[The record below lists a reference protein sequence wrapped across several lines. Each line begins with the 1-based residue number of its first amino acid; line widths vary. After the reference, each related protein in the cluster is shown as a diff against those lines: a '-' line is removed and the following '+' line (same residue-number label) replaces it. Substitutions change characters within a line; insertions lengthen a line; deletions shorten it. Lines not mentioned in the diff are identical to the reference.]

1 MTKQTIAVD
10 IDDVLADNAAGF
22 VAFSNSK
29 WGTRLSVDDYDEHWA
44 KLWRVDHEETA
55 RRADLFHVSGV
66 VKKYQ
71 KNTDALDVLLNLHKS
86 FRLVIITSRRLS
98 LKEDT
103 YEWINLHF
111 PNIFEEI
118 HFAGIWDVI
127 DEGSVH
133 ATKADI
139 ALEIGADYLID
150 DQIKHC
156 SAAAS
161 VGIESILFGDY
172 TWNYTD
178 TLPKGVYRAA
188 SWQKVED
195 YFNGK
200 I

>member
-1 MTKQTIAVD
+1 MTKKTIAVD

-29 WGTRLSVDDYDEHWA
+29 WGTSLTVNDYDEHWA
-44 KLWRVDHEETA
+44 KLWQVDHRETTK
-55 RRADLFHVSGV
+55 RVDLFHKSGV

-71 KNTDALDVLLNLHKS
+71 KNTEALDVLLNLRKS
-86 FRLVIITSRRLS
+86 FRLVIVTSRRLT

-103 YEWINLHF
+103 YEWIGLHF
-111 PNIFEEI
+111 PDIFEEI

-127 DEGSVH
+127 DDRSVH

-156 SAAAS
+156 AAAAAA
-161 VGIESILFGDY
+161 GIDSILFGNY
-172 TWNYTD
+172 SWNRVD
-178 TLPKGVYRAA
+178 RLPKGVYRAA
-188 SWQKVED
+188 GWQQVED
-195 YFNGK
+195 YFNDR